1 MKAVCEWETNHVT
14 TQPCPCKF
22 GLFEVWS
29 PSIPLTHDS
38 SSFVLSIV
46 IPFRC
51 LIISQEERA
60 KLQHCMQWRNTK
72 MPNSDPGLR
81 NKMVRNM
88 FVGSMC
94 AGSMFRKIVKIDV
107 HPNLEIY
114 VYKQQ
119 MIWKQMVVA
128 FFSFERWP
136 AETSTKTSLASQG
149 ARRMKAGDRIVR
161 TGLNPM
167 AKL

>member
-1 MKAVCEWETNHVT
+1 
-14 TQPCPCKF
+14 
-22 GLFEVWS
+22 
-29 PSIPLTHDS
+29 
-38 SSFVLSIV
+38 
-46 IPFRC
+46 
-51 LIISQEERA
+51 
-60 KLQHCMQWRNTK
+60 MQWRNTK

-119 MIWKQMVVA
+119 MTWKQMVVA
-128 FFSFERWP
+128 CFF
-136 AETSTKTSLASQG
+136 
-149 ARRMKAGDRIVR
+149 I
-161 TGLNPM
+161 
-167 AKL
+167 